1 MARKASRPKDPK
13 PVMDRIK
20 PEGSDIEERIRQRA
34 YELYVQRGRQ
44 PGHAEED
51 WRIAEEEIRGI
62 TGGG

>member
-1 MARKASRPKDPK
+1 
-13 PVMDRIK
+13 MDRIK